1 MVKVQD
7 KIRNNNKIDDKIR
20 DQFLQSIEKDNQ
32 ITIDII
38 NGVKNTYLNKLQ
50 HFCNQFQVSHF

>member
-1 MVKVQD
+1 MVKVQE
-7 KIRNNNKIDDKIR
+7 KIRNNNKIDDKTR

-38 NGVKNTYLNKLQ
+38 NSVKNAYMNKLQ
-50 HFCNQFQVSHF
+50 HFCVQFQVNI